1 MISTSYRQL
10 AHIVKRLTMPVA
22 TTPSRSLKRLLDLVC
37 ALPIAALFAVP
48 LAAVSIGSAIA
59 FRAWPFF
66 VQRREGEGGRDFT
79 IVKIRSLQKSAPPE
93 HAKNEPD
100 VIQTNAFGRLIRRY
114 HVDEMTQVFQVL
126 SGHMSLV
133 GPRPE
138 MLSLIER
145 YSDEQLEARRAFKPG
160 LTGLWQLS
168 PDASRMMYE
177 VPEYDLC
184 YASNW
189 SLRLDIWILFLTAM
203 QPLRSVTPRLFRWV
217 ERHTLALCRAETH

>member
-1 MISTSYRQL
+1 M
-10 AHIVKRLTMPVA
+10 AA
-22 TTPSRSLKRLLDLVC
+22 PSRPSKRLLDLVC
-37 ALPIAALFAVP
+37 ALPIAALLVVP
-48 LAAVSIGSAIA
+48 LAAVSIGSAVT

-79 IVKIRSLQKSAPPE
+79 MVKIRSLQASAPPE
-93 HAKNEPD
+93 HAKNEPG
-100 VIQTNAFGRLIRRY
+100 VIQTNAFGRLIRKY

-126 SGHMSLV
+126 SGQMSLV

-138 MLSLIER
+138 MLSLIDR

-177 VPEYDLC
+177 VSEYDLF

-189 SLRLDIWILFLTAM
+189 SLRLDIWILILTAM
-203 QPLRSVTPRLFRWV
+203 QPLRNVVPRLFSWV
-217 ERHTLALCRAETH
+217 ERHTFALGRSEPH